1 MAFESN
7 NYLHMKIPA
16 IKKLVENYNL
26 AQLQDAE
33 TAILEEQKPA
43 IEVEGDD
50 EGEQLTHILASLY
63 IKDKMEN
70 HGTAFNQ
77 ALRDFSQRVRNSIG

>member
-1 MAFESN
+1 
-7 NYLHMKIPA
+7 MKVPV
-16 IKKLVENYNL
+16 IKKLVENYSL
-26 AQLQDAE
+26 TQLMEAE
-33 TAILEEQKPA
+33 ASILEEKSPF

-50 EGEQLTHILASLY
+50 EGERLTHVLASIY

-70 HGTAFNQ
+70 HATAFNQ